1 MATVLLFLVSCVLG
15 GLGGAVG
22 SIVGH
27 AGGPLGLWIGGIVG
41 GLLGS
46 IAAVAIARSRRWLTP
61 AQFFPTAIGASIG
74 FLVAAAIAVNVL
86 GSPLGPILSTTMIG
100 LGAILGASRRREDTD
115 FHDHVA

>member
-1 MATVLLFLVSCVLG
+1 MATLLLFLVSCVLG

-27 AGGPLGLWIGGIVG
+27 AGGQLGLWIGGIVG

-61 AQFFPTAIGASIG
+61 AQFLPAAVGASIG
-74 FLVAAAIAVNVL
+74 FLVAAAIAVSSL
-86 GSPLGPILSTTMIG
+86 SSPFGPILSTTIIG
-100 LGAILGASRRREDTD
+100 IGAVIGATRRREPTD
-115 FHDHVA
+115 LHDHVA